1 MTKNFLNDN
10 NKTFQKIENLIFIE
24 TILYSLPKGIKI
36 IEIKNNEIHIYLN
49 LETSEEYTHFI
60 LKFFKQHSNLKT
72 KCLSDI
78 IGLDLLN
85 LMLKTTNK
93 KNRFNVIYNILS
105 LSFNKRIYIYK
116 THLENY
122 FTLSSSSLFDSA
134 VWLERE
140 VWDLFG
146 VFFKNNSDLRRIL
159 TDYGFE
165 GFPLR
170 KDFPISGFLEVT
182 YNEKTKSIIYKK
194 NEISQEFRNFKFITP
209 WN

>member
-1 MTKNFLNDN
+1 MNFTN
-10 NKTFQKIENLIFIE
+10 NNLLQKRENLILAE
-24 TILYSLPKGIKI
+24 NILYFIPKGIKI

-49 LETSEEYTHFI
+49 LEISEEYTHFI
-60 LKFFKQHSNLKT
+60 FKFFKQHSNLKI

-78 IGLDLLN
+78 MGLDLLN
-85 LMLKTTNK
+85 LMLKTINK
-93 KNRFNVIYNILS
+93 KSRFNIIYNMLS
-105 LSFNKRIYIYK
+105 LFYNKRIYIYK

-122 FTLSSSSLFDSA
+122 FTLSVTSFFDSA
-134 VWLERE
+134 AWLERE

-146 VFFKNNSDLRRIL
+146 VFFKNNFDLKRIL

-194 NEISQEFRNFKFITP
+194 NEIAQEFRNFKFITP